1 MRLPKSAT
9 VAAGL
14 VFRDE
19 RLNHA
24 GASPVDW
31 IGHPAL
37 AVSSDSRLA
46 SSNS

>member
-24 GASPVDW
+24 GGSPIDGF
-31 IGHPAL
+31 GHPAL
-37 AVSSDSRLA
+37 AVSNESRLA